1 MTNNSLYT
9 ATVDNLLKQANIDFK
24 IEDAFMRINAEDF
37 SEEEVTP
44 DNADAFAIARYAKDN
59 NINICSTFLSLNQ
72 YRTLL
77 TSKLTDIMMNR
88 ITNSKIFFRQSYE
101 PYFFKIYSES
111 FTIFLPLVLTRA
123 FMCLLKI
130 YGVKCEAEKRNKSLC
145 KDLDIYFTE
154 LCFTGKSTIDKPEL
168 KPIADA
174 CKNIKGRI
182 NPWYREDEE
191 VEEENTEKYS
201 EANLRFRGAEWFEA
215 TQKNVTLIGAGGI
228 SSNIAVSLCRVLGNM
243 TLTIFDPDIVEHKN
257 LAGQNFGISDIGLNK
272 ANVVGSQ
279 CLNFNPELHVLGET
293 CRFNESQ
300 YADDITITGL
310 DNMATRSLVFSK
322 WLGLMGDS
330 EEINKKRLLIDA
342 RLSAEKW
349 QIFCITGDNKAAQ
362 KEYEDKWLFTDEDAD
377 SDVCSYKQTAFAA
390 QMCASFVTNLYIN
403 FCTNLTKS
411 DDDPLRRYIPFMT
424 EYDATQMILR
434 YKDI

>member
-9 ATVDNLLKQANIDFK
+9 ETVDNLLKQADIDFN
-24 IEDAFMRINAEDF
+24 IEYAFMRINANDF
-37 SEEEVTP
+37 SEEEVSP
-44 DNADAFAIARYAKDN
+44 ANADAFAIARYARDN
-59 NINICSTFLSLNQ
+59 NMNICSTFLSLNQ
-72 YRTLL
+72 CRSLL
-77 TSKLTDIMMNR
+77 ISKLTDIMMNR

-123 FMCLLKI
+123 FMCLLRI

-145 KDLDIYFTE
+145 KNLDIYLTE
-154 LCFTGKSTIDKPEL
+154 LCFTGKSTIDKPEF

-174 CKNIKGRI
+174 CKNIKGKI
-182 NPWYREDEE
+182 NPWYREGEE

-201 EANLRFRGAEWFEA
+201 EANLRFRGAEWFES
-215 TQKNVTLIGAGGI
+215 TQKNVTLIGAGGLG
-228 SSNIAVSLCRVLGNM
+228 SNIVVSLCRVLGDKA
-243 TLTIFDPDIVEHKN
+243 LTIFDPDIVEHKN

-272 ANVVGSQ
+272 AVVVGSQ
-279 CLNFNPELHVLGET
+279 CLNFNSELCVSVKDY
-293 CRFNESQ
+293 RFDESQ

-322 WLGLMGDS
+322 WLGLMSDN
-330 EEINKKRLLIDA
+330 EKINKKRLLIDA

-377 SDVCSYKQTAFAA
+377 SDICSYKQTAFAA

-411 DDDPLRRYIPFMT
+411 DDDPLRRYVPFMT